1 MGGRKELKQVRCGE
15 DVKKDRFRGD
25 KGEGGKMPLEES
37 PRLPK
42 RGQKS
47 GKEMIIRP
55 SNHIFSTDIRS
66 ITLHSVRLDISRR
79 TADEPR
85 TQSKIH

>member
-1 MGGRKELKQVRCGE
+1 MGGRKELKQVRCGK
-15 DVKKDRFRGD
+15 DVNKGRSGGD

-37 PRLPK
+37 PRLPE
-42 RGQKS
+42 RGRKI

-55 SNHIFSTDIRS
+55 SNRILSTDIRS

-79 TADEPR
+79 TAVEPR